1 MVKTGLIDPH
11 MHTAF
16 LSWRDLT
23 YLAEAGYE
31 AVVTL
36 AYTPYVPSHPAS
48 LEDHFTH
55 LGAEVARLKS
65 LGLRVIVGVGLHP
78 RCIKPEHASAQL
90 EVVRKWLP
98 KAQVLGEVGIEN
110 PDSNFEAEV
119 LRAQLIMAKEA
130 DLTAV
135 IHTPRNRKREV
146 LKVIINAVKES
157 GIKPENVIIDHLTP
171 EPALL
176 NEVIELGAW
185 AGITIQPGKASVQD
199 LEYLV
204 ESIPDVLSRVVVNS
218 DAGRDPSNPLAV
230 AETYEALVRKGYV
243 TEAYRLT
250 SINPKEAIRPLST

>member
-1 MVKTGLIDPH
+1 VVKTGLIDPH
-11 MHTAF
+11 AHTVF

-36 AYTPYVPSHPAS
+36 AYTPYVPTHPAS
-48 LEDHFTH
+48 LGDHFTH
-55 LGAEVARLKS
+55 LEAEVTRLKA
-65 LGLRVIVGVGLHP
+65 LGLRAVIGVGLHP
-78 RCIKPEHASAQL
+78 RCVKPEHASAQL

-98 KAQVLGEVGIEN
+98 KAHVLGEVGIEN
-110 PDSNFEAEV
+110 PDSNLEAEV

-130 DLTAV
+130 GLTAI
-135 IHTPRNRKREV
+135 IHTPRNRKREA

-176 NEVIELGAW
+176 NKVVELGAW
-185 AGITIQPGKASVQD
+185 AGITIQQGKASVHD
-199 LEYLV
+199 LEYLI
-204 ESIPDVLSRVVVNS
+204 EAAPNTLNHVVVNS

-230 AETYEALVRKGYV
+230 AEAYDVLVRKGYV
-243 TEAYRLT
+243 TEAYKLT
-250 SINPKEAIRPLST
+250 SLNPKEAIKPLST